1 MKHSQILIG
10 YSIRSLLEDKSWTQ
24 NRRQFFLINP
34 NTDLP
39 KSAST
44 VVWENIDDFIEENS
58 DYSLF
63 LNSYGFQNKKEL
75 LDLSSY
81 DKNQT
86 DRVMVRTCV
95 HYLHSVPT
103 FVWALNMPSCQDDD
117 GFYFIGYDIADGG
130 MTSGLS
136 NCGYTQDEMKYC
148 QEKYLPFLNN
158 HGLFDNFDIAL
169 DFMNYTNERVKDH
182 APFYIYSL
190 YSDKRI

>member
-1 MKHSQILIG
+1 MKNDKILIG
-10 YSIRSLLEDKSWTQ
+10 YSIRLLSQDKSWD
-24 NRRQFFLINP
+24 NKRRKKFLIKN
-34 NTDLP
+34 NIDLP

-44 VVWENIDDFIEENS
+44 VVWENFIDFIDKNDDFH
-58 DYSLF
+58 F
-63 LNSYGFQNKKEL
+63 LDNYGFQDIKEL
-75 LDLSSY
+75 ASLSNY
-81 DKNQT
+81 NKHQL

-117 GFYFIGYDIADGG
+117 GFYFFGYDIADGG

-169 DFMNYTNERVKDH
+169 DFLNYTNERVKDH